1 MEQITTP
8 FSHLP
13 GKRFLSWALSEE
25 FSKERFALFPY
36 ADPLYSF
43 TEISRDCHFLQ
54 VVTFCRLSLFEKEYN
69 HLCKG
74 HQLGKVLI
82 FEVGPIVHSDLVGL
96 ATPSKRPEAFMLIS
110 MPGMLRFCPEHPLA

>member
-1 MEQITTP
+1 MLTP
-8 FSHLP
+8 YTPLP
-13 GKRFLSWALSEE
+13 RFQGTVTFCRLSL
-25 FSKERFALFPY
+25 FAG
-36 ADPLYSF
+36 
-43 TEISRDCHFLQ
+43 CHFLQ